1 MLSRSAIQ
9 ASGSVVCERN
19 FPAKST
25 FLGSPSPRYV
35 RDDGGESRHGGAPH
49 RIGGVPAGGRCAL
62 PHPVHEP
69 RWLWTEEA
77 QPACRECALRLR
89 YNNSCGCLNWQTT
102 GSVNAISP
110 PLCHQEQ
117 MLMPIADRL
126 GRELYRQRN
135 PHFLHKH
142 YNATYPVLSMMEDA
156 LSSHGKP

>member
-1 MLSRSAIQ
+1 MMVVNPDTAARLTESVEFLLEEGARYLILSM
-9 ASGSVVCERN
+9 N
-19 FPAKST
+19 
-25 FLGSPSPRYV
+25 
-35 RDDGGESRHGGAPH
+35 H
-49 RIGGVPAGGRCAL
+49 AG
-62 PHPVHEP
+62 
-69 RWLWTEEA
+69 LWTEEA

-89 YNNSCGCLNWQTT
+89 CNNSCGCLNWQTT

-110 PLCHQEQ
+110 TLCHQEQ

-126 GRELYRQRN
+126 GREFYRQRN